1 MWPKIYAATSH
12 CPHFPTTQRVW
23 GLHSFHPLD
32 VVAPGVRSGRND
44 GFEKGTSKNYFDNSL
59 LHSKLSTFSLSP
71 PCQSIAP
78 LNMSSLKPE
87 SKICKK
93 KESFANK
100 AVPIANDKYLKHFL
114 KKKKK
119 YWKQSLVTGV
129 NPHRKRNKS
138 LWHVLMYT
146 ISLKHLFLSIFHTSF
161 PLFPMLLLFWPSGDS
176 LASRWYQENWGYCM
190 QLRVSILVN

>member
-1 MWPKIYAATSH
+1 MTTLSLTTADAPSATHRTCCLGTGSKMWPKIYAATSH

-114 KKKKK
+114 KKKKNTESRV
-119 YWKQSLVTGV
+119 WSL
-129 NPHRKRNKS
+129 
-138 LWHVLMYT
+138 
-146 ISLKHLFLSIFHTSF
+146 
-161 PLFPMLLLFWPSGDS
+161 
-176 LASRWYQENWGYCM
+176 E
-190 QLRVSILVN
+190 